1 MNHHLRKELERRV
14 KASEYSMKGL
24 SKAVGH
30 GETLVRDIITGR
42 TKNPSQHIIEELA
55 RKLDCSIIDL
65 YGYDPS
71 QEEEAEKANDNQEES
86 KVESAVVEQIAAAR
100 QDDQTLSKAA
110 SASST
115 ASPASTTYS
124 VVTKKPAEKS
134 DKTESRSN
142 IYKPADPFK
151 PSTFSSVSPQ
161 SSSESWV
168 NKYAAPI
175 AFLLVILGSYLIILG
190 YEPSYDTFV
199 AQGRTHPGEGPKFD
213 PHFTSVGIGV
223 LFAAMIIYQG
233 RTKK

>member
-42 TKNPSQHIIEELA
+42 TKNPSQHIIAELA
-55 RKLDCSIIDL
+55 TKLDCTVVDL
-65 YGYDPS
+65 CGS
-71 QEEEAEKANDNQEES
+71 EASKEAVAKANDNQENNKRE
-86 KVESAVVEQIAAAR
+86 AAVEQIATSRHEEAVVNKPASAAN
-100 QDDQTLSKAA
+100 AA
-110 SASST
+110 SA
-115 ASPASTTYS
+115 ASTTYS
-124 VVTKKPAEKS
+124 VAAQKPSEK
-134 DKTESRSN
+134 EVARSN
-142 IYKPADPFK
+142 IYKPADPFQPNK
-151 PSTFSSVSPQ
+151 QAKAPQ
-161 SSSESWV
+161 QQSDSWV
-168 NKYAAPI
+168 NKFAAPI

-213 PHFTSVGIGV
+213 PHFTSVGMGV

-233 RTKK
+233 RARK